1 MATFLNRYWSCVR
14 FQKNLAGSEFG
25 VRHLFKLIWTNLEI
39 GIGSL
44 KLYTAISSWICSL
57 GNTVAYF
64 RMMMLCRKSWVY
76 STGIV
81 WSHTLRTETFSQYG
95 HLVNTGK
102 NSWVNCAWWA
112 LQHPPPPTPNPLMW
126 RHLYEI
132 CVLNSCGS
140 TCINSIEAC
149 WNCES
154 LVNLPLNAFQF
165 PASTQTQDVLITY
178 FEIHRH
184 SCSSRRFLSRT
195 PDQTKLFKRKG
206 VQYQIGKLGLWS
218 ERSKLEDSD
227 NFMVISIPLDY

>member
-112 LQHPPPPTPNPLMW
+112 LQHPPPPHPQPT
-126 RHLYEI
+126 H
-132 CVLNSCGS
+132 V
-140 TCINSIEAC
+140 EAFVRNLC
-149 WNCES
+149 LKLLWFYVYKQYWSLLKLWEPCES
-154 LVNLPLNAFQF
+154 PTECIPISCIHTNSRCSNYLFWNTSTLLQF
-165 PASTQTQDVLITY
+165 
-178 FEIHRH
+178 
-184 SCSSRRFLSRT
+184 
-195 PDQTKLFKRKG
+195 
-206 VQYQIGKLGLWS
+206 
-218 ERSKLEDSD
+218 
-227 NFMVISIPLDY
+227 